1 MGQENSV
8 IQKTMDTITIN
19 KKEYR
24 ELQIAKDRLE
34 TLLNIKSRQHLS
46 SPRAKHESFTD
57 LVGALSDVEQFKGK
71 TSVEVQHMIPD
82 LWSKKRSS

>member
-1 MGQENSV
+1 
-8 IQKTMDTITIN
+8 MDTITIN
-19 KKEYR
+19 KKEYK
-24 ELQIAKDRLE
+24 ELQAAKDRLE
-34 TLLNIKSRQHLS
+34 RLLNIKSKQGLS
-46 SPRAKHESFTD
+46 SPRAKRESFVD